1 MVRSGHSI
9 RLLVRMAV
17 LAAAALVFALLPA
30 WGQEAP
36 RGEAEA
42 PAPVP
47 AREPKQEAPARQPA
61 QGVGRQSLLNLV
73 KQANPMLWP
82 LALTSV
88 VTLGF
93 ALERGFAL
101 RKGRVL
107 PKDFVNRFVDR
118 LAAGKLDRDRASELC
133 RSNESPIARIFGH
146 AVRYWGQPAS
156 EIRQALDHDAAV
168 EVLDLRRNVRVLNAC
183 ATIAPLL
190 GLLGTIVGM
199 VESFEAIGAGQTAG
213 EAKSAALA
221 HGISLALMATAVGLG
236 IAVVSVA
243 FYYYYLQRVDV
254 LAKEIDQRA
263 TEVIDLIASDPAR
276 AVSPRA
282 PMHPPGGGEYHRE
295 SRPLGRTEP
304 V

>member
-1 MVRSGHSI
+1 MVRSGRSFARI
-9 RLLVRMAV
+9 RMLCLVALSACV
-17 LAAAALVFALLPA
+17 LGAPVRA
-30 WGQEAP
+30 QEAEKP
-36 RGEAEA
+36 EQAAPQALKAAET
-42 PAPVP
+42 
-47 AREPKQEAPARQPA
+47 
-61 QGVGRQSLLNLV
+61 VGRQSLIDLV
-73 KQANPMLWP
+73 RQANPMLWP

-88 VTLGF
+88 VALGF
-93 ALERGFAL
+93 ALERGLAL

-107 PKDFVNRFVDR
+107 PKDFVNRFLDR
-118 LAAGKLDRDRASELC
+118 LSAGKLDRDRAAELC
-133 RSNESPIARIFGH
+133 RSNDSPIARVFGH

-183 ATIAPLL
+183 ASVAPLL

-199 VESFEAIGAGQTAG
+199 VESFEAIGAGSSAR

-236 IAVVSVA
+236 IAVVSVV

-254 LAKEIDQRA
+254 LAREIDQKA
-263 TEVIDLIASDPAR
+263 SEVVDLIAADPGR
-276 AVSPRA
+276 GPSGRGMM
-282 PMHPPGGGEYHRE
+282 PMSVPGDYHRE
-295 SRPLGRTEP
+295 TRPLGRTEP